1 MNHTEIIT
9 ITAATVSGAYSLI
22 LSYKYFKLKTAL
34 QDQMNISK
42 MWQKSSE
49 SAFMMAQKQQ
59 SRKQTTKENTPAAAE
74 SQQGKFSLS
83 PRREAGLVAAS
94 L

>member
-1 MNHTEIIT
+1 MNNTEIIAVMT
-9 ITAATVSGAYSLI
+9 PTVLGAYSLI

-59 SRKQTTKENTPAAAE
+59 SGKQAAKESTSAASE
-74 SQQGKFSLS
+74 SHQGKFSLS
-83 PRREAGLVAAS
+83 PRRDAGLVAAS